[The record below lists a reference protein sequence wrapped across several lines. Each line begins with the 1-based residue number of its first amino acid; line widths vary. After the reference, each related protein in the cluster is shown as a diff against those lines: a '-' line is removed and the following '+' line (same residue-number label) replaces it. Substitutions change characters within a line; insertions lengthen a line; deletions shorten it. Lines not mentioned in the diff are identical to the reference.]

1 MIPKDKQEVI
11 SAARLLNSFCDG
23 ALAKDGVGYNGR
35 DAPFVKD
42 VLTRSDEDITDR
54 QAIALYNILRTYTK
68 QLARN
73 GIDYS
78 SLKKP
83 KESPKAK
90 VDTSGI
96 EYHKSWDTLDITFG
110 KHSGKSIGRVFK
122 EDPDYLKWLAE
133 KAYQEDIKQAA
144 KNVLA
149 GKPVSKPKVKLD
161 FKAGEI
167 HIYSPYSERQK
178 CRDLSERKWRDTNW
192 VAPARI
198 IKEVIAAFPE
208 AELTE
213 AFTSEVERIKKLTV
227 MSDKADTTF
236 DIEHFGNGKKMM
248 PFQRA
253 GVEFVEEAD
262 GKALIAD
269 QMGLGKTI
277 QALAYLQ
284 LHEDLRPA
292 IIVAPASLKNN
303 WKQEAERWLE
313 TDDTIYICS
322 GRKPEEMIEEVEKH
336 SIVIIN
342 YDILP
347 SWVDALTKNMRPQII
362 IYDESH
368 NLKNSAS
375 KRTQAAAVLSS
386 RIPQRLLLTGTP
398 VLNRPNELWTQLNII
413 DPERYDNFFRFGS
426 TYCNATYNGYGW
438 DFSGASNIE
447 QLAEELRGIM
457 IRRTK
462 DQVLEELPEKTRSLV
477 PIEISNRREYNRV
490 ESEFLDWLEEQKG
503 KEAADRASKV
513 EQITKIEYLKQVAAK
528 GKIHESINWIKD
540 FLHSGEKLVVFATH
554 REVIDKLFKA
564 FGRVAVKIDGS
575 VPVDRRQEIVEQ
587 FQTDPKIRLF
597 IGNIQ
602 AAGVGLTLTA
612 ASNVAFLEL
621 GWTPALHDQ
630 AEDRCHRIGQKDAVN
645 IYYLLAEETI
655 DERIAELLEDKRK
668 VVDAVMSDK
677 NDISFDLFSLFDD

>member
-1 MIPKDKQEVI
+1 MIPKDKLEVI
-11 SAARLLNSFCDG
+11 SAARVLNSVCDG

-42 VLTRSDEDITDR
+42 VLEREDEAITDR
-54 QAIALYNILRTYTK
+54 QAIALYNTLKTYTK

-83 KESPKAK
+83 KETPKPK

-122 EDPDYLKWLAE
+122 EDPDYLKWLSD

-149 GKPVSKPKVKLD
+149 GKPVSKPTVKLD
-161 FKAGEI
+161 FQKGEI
-167 HIYSPYSERQK
+167 YIYSPFSERQK
-178 CRDLSERKWRDTNW
+178 CRDLSERKWRDTHW
-192 VAPARI
+192 VAPSRI
-198 IKEVIAAFPE
+198 IKEVIAAFPD

-213 AFTSEVERIKKLTV
+213 SFTSEVQRIKKLTV

-253 GVEFVEEAD
+253 GVEFVNEAD

-322 GRKPEEMIEEVEKH
+322 GRKPEETIEEVEKH

-347 SWVDALTKNMRPQII
+347 SWVDALTKEMRPQII

-375 KRTQAAAVLSS
+375 KRTHAAATLSS

-413 DPERYDNFFRFGS
+413 DPERYDNFFRFAS

-477 PIEISNRREYNRV
+477 TIEISNRREYNRV
-490 ESEFLDWLEEQKG
+490 ESKFLDWLEEEKG

-554 REVIDKLFKA
+554 KEVIDKLFKA
-564 FGRVAVKIDGS
+564 FDRVAVKIDGS
-575 VPVDRRQEIVEQ
+575 VPVDKRQDIVEQ

-645 IYYLLAEETI
+645 VYYLLAEETI
-655 DERIAELLEDKRK
+655 DEKIAELLESKRE

-677 NDISFDLFSLFDD
+677 KVISFDLFSLFDD

>member
-1 MIPKDKQEVI
+1 
-11 SAARLLNSFCDG
+11 
-23 ALAKDGVGYNGR
+23 
-35 DAPFVKD
+35 
-42 VLTRSDEDITDR
+42 
-54 QAIALYNILRTYTK
+54 
-68 QLARN
+68 
-73 GIDYS
+73 
-78 SLKKP
+78 
-83 KESPKAK
+83 
-90 VDTSGI
+90 
-96 EYHKSWDTLDITFG
+96 
-110 KHSGKSIGRVFK
+110 
-122 EDPDYLKWLAE
+122 
-133 KAYQEDIKQAA
+133 
-144 KNVLA
+144 
-149 GKPVSKPKVKLD
+149 
-161 FKAGEI
+161 
-167 HIYSPYSERQK
+167 
-178 CRDLSERKWRDTNW
+178 
-192 VAPARI
+192 
-198 IKEVIAAFPE
+198 
-208 AELTE
+208 
-213 AFTSEVERIKKLTV
+213 

-322 GRKPEEMIEEVEKH
+322 GRKPEETIEEVEKH

>member
-1 MIPKDKQEVI
+1 MIPKDKKDVI
-11 SAARLLNSFCDG
+11 NAARLLNTFCDG

-35 DAPFVKD
+35 DAPFIKD
-42 VLTRSDEDITDR
+42 VLERSDEDITDR
-54 QAIALYNILRTYTK
+54 QAVVLYNILKTYTK

-78 SLKKP
+78 ALKKP
-83 KESPKAK
+83 KAIPKPEP
-90 VDTSGI
+90 DTSGI
-96 EYHKSWDTLDITFG
+96 RYDPSWDDFEITFG
-110 KHSGKSIGRVFK
+110 KHKGKSIGEVF
-122 EDPDYLKWLAE
+122 EMDPGYLQWLAE
-133 KAYQEDIKQAA
+133 KAFQEDTQQAA
-144 KNVLA
+144 KDVLA
-149 GKPVSKPKVKLD
+149 GKPVSKPSVKLD
-161 FKAGEI
+161 FQKGEI

-178 CRDLSERKWRDTNW
+178 CRDLSERKWRSTHW
-192 VAPARI
+192 VAPGRI
-198 IKEVIAAFPE
+198 IKEVINAFPD
-208 AELTE
+208 AEMTE
-213 AFTSEVERIKKLTV
+213 AVTEEIARIGKLTA
-227 MSDKADTTF
+227 MSNNADTSF
-236 DIEHFGNGKKMM
+236 DIENFGNGNKMM
-248 PFQRA
+248 AFQRA
-253 GVEFVEEAD
+253 GVEFVEEAG

-292 IIVAPASLKNN
+292 IIVAPASLKMN

-322 GRKPEEMIEEVEKH
+322 GRKPEDKIEEAEKH
-336 SIVIIN
+336 SIIIIN

-347 SWVDALTKNMRPQII
+347 SWVDALTTEMRPQII

-368 NLKNSAS
+368 SLKNGKS
-375 KRTQAAAVLSS
+375 KRTKAAAILST

-413 DPERYDNFFRFGS
+413 DPDRYDSFFRFGT
-426 TYCNATYNGYGW
+426 TYCNAFYNGYGW
-438 DFSGASNIE
+438 DFSGASNIP

-462 DQVLEELPEKTRSLV
+462 DQVLEELPDKTRSLI
-477 PIEISNRREYNRV
+477 PIEISNRKEYNRV
-490 ESEFLDWLEEQKG
+490 EDEFLKWVEEQKG
-503 KEAADRASKV
+503 KAAAARASKV
-513 EQITKIEYLKQVAAK
+513 EQIAKIEYLKQVAAK
-528 GKIHESINWIKD
+528 GKLHEAINWILG
-540 FLHSGEKLVVFATH
+540 FLHNDEKLVVFATH
-554 REVIDKLFKA
+554 KEVIDTVFKA
-564 FGRVAVKIDGS
+564 FDGTAVKIDGS
-575 VPVDRRQEIVEQ
+575 TPVDKRQDIVEQ

-597 IGNIQ
+597 VGNIQ

-655 DERIAELLEDKRK
+655 DEKIAELLEAKRE
-668 VVDAVMSDK
+668 VVDAVMSEQK
-677 NDISFDLFSLFDD
+677 TISFDLFSLFD

>member
-11 SAARLLNSFCDG
+11 SAARALNSVCDG

-42 VLTRSDEDITDR
+42 VLEREDEAITDR
-54 QAIALYNILRTYTK
+54 QAIALYNTLKTYTK

-83 KESPKAK
+83 KETPKPK

-122 EDPDYLKWLAE
+122 EDPDYLKWLSD

-149 GKPVSKPKVKLD
+149 GKSVSKPTVKLD
-161 FKAGEI
+161 FQKGEI
-167 HIYSPYSERQK
+167 YIYSPFSERQK
-178 CRDLSERKWRDTNW
+178 CRDLSERKWRDTHW
-192 VAPARI
+192 VAPSRI
-198 IKEVIAAFPE
+198 INEVIAAFPD

-213 AFTSEVERIKKLTV
+213 AFTSEVQRIKKLTV

-236 DIEHFGNGKKMM
+236 DIEHFGNGKKMRA
-248 PFQRA
+248 FQRA
-253 GVEFVEEAD
+253 GVEFVDEAD

-322 GRKPEEMIEEVEKH
+322 GRKPEETIEEVEKH

-347 SWVDALTKNMRPQII
+347 SWVDALTKEMRPQII

-375 KRTQAAAVLSS
+375 KRTQAAATLSS

-413 DPERYDNFFRFGS
+413 DPERYDNFFRFAS

-462 DQVLEELPEKTRSLV
+462 DQVLKELPEKTRSLV
-477 PIEISNRREYNRV
+477 TIDVSNRREYNRV
-490 ESEFLDWLEEQKG
+490 ESKFLDWLEEEKG

-554 REVIDKLFKA
+554 KEVIDKLFKA
-564 FGRVAVKIDGS
+564 FDRVAVKIDGS
-575 VPVDRRQEIVEQ
+575 VPVDKRQDIVEQ

-645 IYYLLAEETI
+645 VYYLLAEETI
-655 DERIAELLEDKRK
+655 DEKIAELLESKRE

-677 NDISFDLFSLFDD
+677 KVISFDLFSLFDD